1 MKIIFQKD
9 DLARALDL
17 VQRAAQNKI
26 TSNTNNGIYI
36 HAADNLVEFQ
46 ANDFPSPSKPPVLPS
61 PKKKAILW
69 WQLPSFR

>member
-36 HAADNLVEFQ
+36 SGQ
-46 ANDFPSPSKPPVLPS
+46 
-61 PKKKAILW
+61 
-69 WQLPSFR
+69 